1 MNADGRPLTPQGPG
15 SHYRSLVMGSGDLLI
30 GAEVTNTLAAEQFN
44 GLHRVAL
51 ELLRRSPAIE
61 PLRSLADAPGQ
72 FRRLTPG
79 ERLAVQR
86 GLVPGRALAT
96 RLARRLPGEARRR
109 FSDTFNL
116 AADVAEVDVFLDMEA
131 AWLNP
136 WSRRDLLPHLRRFA
150 VETAAI
156 VHDVAPI
163 THPEWFEPA
172 SSFRF
177 EKFLRAHLEHGSH
190 FFCISQHTRRQLLNV
205 AAEFGYP
212 QPATSLLPM
221 GALKTS
227 VESSEPTTERSML
240 LMVGTLEPRKNHDLV
255 LGLFDRLDSEGVDVE
270 LQLVGSRGWKSSD
283 LISRITNHRH
293 YGERLRW
300 RSGLSDDALAAL
312 YTDAAA
318 VLVPSLDEGFGLP
331 VIEALAHGTPV
342 VASDHPALR
351 EAGGTYANYA
361 GSADR
366 WHSLVTNLL
375 DPAEQNAVRNRLSR
389 YEPPSWDHSAEVL
402 RAGLVKLVD

>member
-1 MNADGRPLTPQGPG
+1 
-15 SHYRSLVMGSGDLLI
+15 MGSGHALI
-30 GAEVTNTLAAEQFN
+30 GTEVTNTLAAEQFN
-44 GLHRVAL
+44 GIHRVAL
-51 ELLRRSPAIE
+51 ELLRRSPNIE

-96 RLARRLPGEARRR
+96 RMARRLPGEARRR

-116 AADVAEVDVFLDMEA
+116 ASDVAEVDVFLDIEA

-136 WSRRDLLPHLRRFA
+136 WSRRDLLPHLQRFA
-150 VETAAI
+150 VTTAAVI
-156 VHDVAPI
+156 HDVAPI
-163 THPEWFEPA
+163 TNPQWFEPA

-177 EKFLRAHLEHGSH
+177 ERYLKAHLEHDSH
-190 FFCISQHTRRQLLNV
+190 FFCISQYARAQLCNV
-205 AAEFGYP
+205 AAEMGRP
-212 QPATSLLPM
+212 DPSTSVLPM
-221 GALKTS
+221 GALKADALPS
-227 VESSEPTTERSML
+227 PEVPGSSPML
-240 LMVGTLEPRKNHDLV
+240 LMVGTLEPRKNHAFAID
-255 LGLFDRLDSEGVDVE
+255 LFDRLDSEGIDVE

-283 LISRITNHRH
+283 LVARITGHRH

-300 RSGLSDDALAAL
+300 RSGLSDNALAEL

-342 VASDHPALR
+342 IASDHPALR
-351 EAGGTYANYA
+351 EAGGTYARYA
-361 GSADR
+361 GSSDR
-366 WHSLVTNLL
+366 WHSMVTHLL
-375 DPAEQNAVRNRLSR
+375 DPAEQAAVRNRLTR
-389 YEPPSWDHSAEVL
+389 YRPASWDDSAAALNSKLSEL
-402 RAGLVKLVD
+402 AG